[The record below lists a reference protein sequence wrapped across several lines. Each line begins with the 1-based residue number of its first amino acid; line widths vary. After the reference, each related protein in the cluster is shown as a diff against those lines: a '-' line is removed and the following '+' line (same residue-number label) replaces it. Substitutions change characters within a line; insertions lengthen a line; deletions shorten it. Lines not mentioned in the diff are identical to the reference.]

1 MNYFKKA
8 LLLFALFTSFISYSQ
23 DSLSVLF
30 IGNSYTYVN
39 DLPTLFLNV
48 TQSLGDNATIDS
60 KSNGGYTFQ
69 NHLTDPLTH
78 TKIGSQA
85 WDYVVIQGQSQEP
98 SFPYDQVNIN
108 TLPPA
113 VQLADSVYAN
123 NYCSQ
128 VMYFMTWGRQ
138 VGDPQW
144 DSINTFDKMNVR
156 LRNAYLRISDSA
168 EASVSPVGV
177 AWKYVRDNYPTINL
191 YSGDGSHPSMEGSYL
206 AACTFYASLFR
217 KSPVG
222 ATYTAGLSAT
232 VAGQLQEAAAL
243 SVLDSLSTW
252 HLRPKSDITIANFT
266 STNSGYTVDF
276 ENESWRAT
284 SYSWNFGDGFNSTDE
299 NPSHTYATN
308 GNYTVELIAESVC
321 GNDTTSALINLP
333 LLGLN
338 ENESNFELSH
348 TGENQY
354 VLTSDSQLSD
364 VILVDLNGRNM
375 KNFSQSTTE
384 LNLNLNDFP
393 SGIYILSFK
402 SNDKVYSR
410 KLVRFF

>member
-1 MNYFKKA
+1 
-8 LLLFALFTSFISYSQ
+8 
-23 DSLSVLF
+23 
-30 IGNSYTYVN
+30 
-39 DLPTLFLNV
+39 
-48 TQSLGDNATIDS
+48 
-60 KSNGGYTFQ
+60 
-69 NHLTDPLTH
+69 
-78 TKIGSQA
+78 
-85 WDYVVIQGQSQEP
+85 
-98 SFPYDQVNIN
+98 
-108 TLPPA
+108 
-113 VQLADSVYAN
+113 
-123 NYCSQ
+123 
-128 VMYFMTWGRQ
+128 
-138 VGDPQW
+138 
-144 DSINTFDKMNVR
+144 
-156 LRNAYLRISDSA
+156 
-168 EASVSPVGV
+168 
-177 AWKYVRDNYPTINL
+177 
-191 YSGDGSHPSMEGSYL
+191 
-206 AACTFYASLFR
+206 
-217 KSPVG
+217 
-222 ATYTAGLSAT
+222 
-232 VAGQLQEAAAL
+232 
-243 SVLDSLSTW
+243 
-252 HLRPKSDITIANFT
+252 LRPKSDITIANFT

-284 SYSWNFGDGFNSTDE
+284 SYSWNFGDGFNSIDE
-299 NPSHTYATN
+299 NPSHTYASN